1 MKLWSILISGLQK
14 TATKQIGSIEPTMS
28 FLIIGLGN
36 PGEEYN
42 NTRHNIGFETLD
54 DLAKKHNAEW
64 SLERHGWVC
73 DFKTR
78 GQVVHL
84 LKPSTYMN
92 LSGKAVSYWMQQHKN
107 KIEQVLVVLDDLAIE
122 LGKLRLRLNGS
133 DAGHNG
139 LKSINQTLGTQN
151 YARLRFGIGKDFP
164 KGKQVDFVLGKW
176 DKQEEATVKL
186 GIDKS
191 IDLIEGF
198 LREPKN
204 TSISYV

>member
-84 LKPSTYMN
+84 LKPSTHMN

-107 KIEQVLVVLDDLAIE
+107 KIERVLVVLDDLAIE

>member
-84 LKPSTYMN
+84 LKPSTHMN

-151 YARLRFGIGKDFP
+151 YARLRFGIGNDFP

>member
-1 MKLWSILISGLQK
+1 MKLWSILLSGLQK
-14 TATKQIGSIEPTMS
+14 TATNQENPTETTMS
-28 FLIIGLGN
+28 FLIVGLGN

-42 NTRHNIGFETLD
+42 NTRHNVGFEILD
-54 DLAKKHNAEW
+54 DLAKKHNAVW

-73 DFKTR
+73 YFKTR

-107 KIEQVLVVLDDLAIE
+107 KLERVLVVLDDLAIE

-151 YARLRFGIGKDFP
+151 YARLRFGIGNDFP
-164 KGKQVDFVLGKW
+164 RGKQADFVLGKW

-186 GIDKS
+186 GIDKCVE
-191 IDLIEGF
+191 LIEGF
-198 LREPKN
+198 LREQKN
-204 TSISYV
+204 TSTSYV

>member
-84 LKPSTYMN
+84 LKPSTHMN

>member
-107 KIEQVLVVLDDLAIE
+107 KIERVLVVLDDLAIE